1 MFEKLN
7 NIKHI
12 KENNTTYFSHMKHS
26 IYLSLQTGFAS
37 ISLLIHSFF
46 PNILEKTGS
55 NTIHKLHEELINKKI
70 D

>member
-37 ISLLIHSFF
+37 ISLLIHSFVF
-46 PNILEKTGS
+46 YT
-55 NTIHKLHEELINKKI
+55 KLN
-70 D
+70 